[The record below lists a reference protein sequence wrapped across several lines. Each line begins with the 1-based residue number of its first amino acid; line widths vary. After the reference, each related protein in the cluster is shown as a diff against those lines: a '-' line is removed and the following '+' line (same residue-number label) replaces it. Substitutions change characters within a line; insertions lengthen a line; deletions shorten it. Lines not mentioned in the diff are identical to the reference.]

1 MESML
6 SQLLESIH
14 FINVPPPLWDLTLKY
29 FDSETY
35 EVIVLQSL
43 HCKRV
48 TRKVFITNEIE

>member
-1 MESML
+1 MY
-6 SQLLESIH
+6 
-14 FINVPPPLWDLTLKY
+14 PPPDLTLKY